1 MRRLG
6 VWSFIKWFHHGFPE
20 RSVTPNF
27 LWISFFYL
35 AFFIILLIDDAA
47 EADAGWRV
55 SGKKNEGL
63 GAGSPVAP
71 QILPSGDGRRVYV
84 ASIHQP
90 ILGVISTLGDA
101 QRQEIQLS
109 AMAHQLVLTP
119 DGKHVIVSH
128 AQSDAVSVI
137 CTESLKVVAD
147 RVSTQLS

>member
-1 MRRLG
+1 M
-6 VWSFIKWFHHGFPE
+6 
-20 RSVTPNF
+20 TPNF
-27 LWISFFYL
+27 LLVSFFYL

-47 EADAGWRV
+47 EADAGWRM

-71 QILPSGDGRRVYV
+71 QILPSGDGRRLYV
-84 ASIHQP
+84 ASIRQP
-90 ILGVISTLGDA
+90 ILAVVSTLGDA

-128 AQSDAVSVI
+128 AQSDAVTVI
-137 CTESLKVVAD
+137 CTESLSVVVD
-147 RVSTQLS
+147 RVSTPIVGDTREKNASSREDAS